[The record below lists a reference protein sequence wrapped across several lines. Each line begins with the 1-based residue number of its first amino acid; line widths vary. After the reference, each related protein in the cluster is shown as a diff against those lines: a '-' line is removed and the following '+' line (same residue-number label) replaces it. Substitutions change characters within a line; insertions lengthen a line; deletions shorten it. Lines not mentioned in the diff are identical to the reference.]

1 METKLKEIEKV
12 TKNFLKSLGIEAEIK
27 LNEAKNENETINLEI
42 EIKEKEFVN
51 KECIQDIQHLLS
63 AICKKKIDQNLKLE
77 VDVNDYKKK
86 RIKFLKE
93 LANSLAT
100 EVALTKKEKILDPLP
115 AFERKIIHLELSKRE
130 DVITESIGREPMR
143 RVVIK
148 PKI

>member
-1 METKLKEIEKV
+1 METKLKEIEKI

-51 KECIQDIQHLLS
+51 KECIQDIQHLLN

-77 VDVNDYKKK
+77 VDINDYKKK

-130 DVITESIGREPMR
+130 DVITESIGKEPMR

>member
-1 METKLKEIEKV
+1 METKLKEIEKI

-42 EIKEKEFVN
+42 EINEKEFVN
-51 KECIQDIQHLLS
+51 KECIQDIQHLLN

-77 VDVNDYKKK
+77 VDINDYKKK

>member
-1 METKLKEIEKV
+1 METKLKEIEKI

-51 KECIQDIQHLLS
+51 KECIQDIQHLLN

-77 VDVNDYKKK
+77 VDINDYKKK

>member
-1 METKLKEIEKV
+1 METKLKEIEKI

-77 VDVNDYKKK
+77 VDINDYKKK